1 MPYVVKVANSAAKAI
16 KAFPDDLRQ
25 RVLLKIKEILED
37 PFTTA
42 EGHFRQGGNLKAR
55 VGQHR
60 ILYDVDV
67 ERQVV
72 SICAVAPRNEVY
84 SKKHKSK

>member
-1 MPYVVKVANSAAKAI
+1 MPYVVKVASSAAKAI

-25 RVLLKIKEILED
+25 RVLLKITEIQAD
-37 PFTTA
+37 PFMAA

-67 ERQVV
+67 EEQVV
-72 SICAVAPRNEVY
+72 SICTVAPRNEVY
-84 SKKHKSK
+84 TKKHKAK